1 MFAVKTKKNTVYI
14 YFTSI
19 SKSKF
24 TLTLTKVST
33 YGT

>member
-19 SKSKF
+19 AKSKF
-24 TLTLTKVST
+24 ILTLTKVTT
-33 YGT
+33 YWT